1 MDKAL
6 KDKIALRIPVPCEDC
21 GRRDSF
27 GMLPLD
33 CQESRKTGTEKPCH
47 WQNTVAEAILALLP
61 PMLTKDEARCINIQS
76 SCDGCSAVDSLVKCN
91 KILDRV
97 EAKLK
102 AIQEEE

>member
-6 KDKIALRIPVPCEDC
+6 KEKIALTIPVPCEDC

-61 PMLTKDEARCINIQS
+61 PMLTKDEAHVAVNIWKCSDYCI
-76 SCDGCSAVDSLVKCN
+76 SCDYQDDCHDL
-91 KILDRV
+91 R
-97 EAKLK
+97 AKLK
-102 AIQEEE
+102 AIQEGE